1 MSAFDSKI
9 FNAEVFGKYMDTVPR
24 VKQNQ
29 LLKAGVLR
37 TRNELKTMLSEQAG
51 GNYITLPMKGRIG
64 GSALNY
70 DGATNI
76 TADNLDTFSQSM
88 IVIGRA
94 KAWTEKDF
102 SADLTGENFMDDIA
116 SQVADYWDDV
126 DEDTL
131 LSILKGIFGGV
142 NDFTN
147 KHVTDV
153 SGVSTGVVGVTTL
166 NTAIQ
171 KACGANK
178 NIFKVVICH
187 SQVATNL
194 ENLSAVEYL
203 KYTDKDGVQRDL
215 GLATWNGRLLLIDDE
230 VPVANTETTAGVYKV
245 ALTGTWAEGDKLTVA
260 GHTVTVASGSTSAS
274 AIASAMVTACADD
287 EKYTVTSSSGNI
299 TLTTKSGHYDAGV
312 PVVSKESEAGVATT
326 TTTTEPVFTP
336 KYTSYVL
343 GEGAFDYCDVGAKV
357 PYETDRDKKTNGGED
372 YLITRQRKVFAP
384 YGFSFTK
391 ASMSSASPTKA
402 ELETA
407 SNWALVKNSA
417 GSETIDIKA
426 IPIAKIVSLG

>member
-1 MSAFDSKI
+1 
-9 FNAEVFGKYMDTVPR
+9 
-24 VKQNQ
+24 
-29 LLKAGVLR
+29 
-37 TRNELKTMLSEQAG
+37 
-51 GNYITLPMKGRIG
+51 
-64 GSALNY
+64 
-70 DGATNI
+70 
-76 TADNLDTFSQSM
+76 M

-142 NDFTN
+142 NDFVT
-147 KHVTDV
+147 KHTTDV
-153 SGVSTGVVGVTTL
+153 SGVSTGVVGATTL

-245 ALTGTWAEGDKLTVA
+245 ALTGTWAEE
-260 GHTVTVASGSTSAS
+260 
-274 AIASAMVTACADD
+274 I
-287 EKYTVTSSSGNI
+287 SSQ
-299 TLTTKSGHYDAGV
+299 L
-312 PVVSKESEAGVATT
+312 
-326 TTTTEPVFTP
+326 
-336 KYTSYVL
+336 
-343 GEGAFDYCDVGAKV
+343 
-357 PYETDRDKKTNGGED
+357 
-372 YLITRQRKVFAP
+372 Q
-384 YGFSFTK
+384 
-391 ASMSSASPTKA
+391 
-402 ELETA
+402 
-407 SNWALVKNSA
+407 
-417 GSETIDIKA
+417 DI
-426 IPIAKIVSLG
+426 L